1 MNGWESGLIVAAVMI
16 TLSLLFRAVTNKTNA
31 QSQYAT
37 PQELPIE
44 FSLAS
49 WAVNFYRL
57 GLVSSLLGAVAI
69 LTFMEAGPTR
79 NVALFT
85 PAFFA
90 FLTGLGLVVDTKK
103 KVKITEDIVSY
114 RSVFGSFELP
124 LSRIQRVWS
133 GNGFI
138 IIDVGEKTRKVIPMM
153 FQGNGQILATLQSKA
168 QPVDSGQRR

>member
-1 MNGWESGLIVAAVMI
+1 MNGWESGVIVAAVMI
-16 TLSLLFRAVTNKTNA
+16 TLSFLFRAVTNKTNA
-31 QSQYAT
+31 QAQYAT

-57 GLVSSLLGAVAI
+57 GLGLSFVGAVAI
-69 LTFMEAGPTR
+69 LALMEAGPKR
-79 NVALFT
+79 NVALFI

-90 FLTGLGLVVDTKK
+90 FLTGLGLLVDTKK
-103 KVKITEDIVSY
+103 KVKITEDFVSY
-114 RSVFGSFELP
+114 RSVFGSFEIP

-133 GNGFI
+133 AGGFI
-138 IIDVGEKTRKVIPMM
+138 AIDTGEKTRKVIPMM

-168 QPVDSGQRR
+168 QPVASGQRR